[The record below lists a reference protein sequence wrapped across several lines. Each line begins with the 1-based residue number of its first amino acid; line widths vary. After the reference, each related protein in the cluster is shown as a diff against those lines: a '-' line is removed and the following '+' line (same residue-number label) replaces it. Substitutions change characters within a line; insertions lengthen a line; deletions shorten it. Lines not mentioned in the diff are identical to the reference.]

1 MWMEP
6 KARRLILCAL
16 LVGAV
21 GTGCSSLGNDGG
33 PRRYSDEW
41 WAQEAEKPVGAR
53 QVEHHGKL
61 WPPYPRPADDGGQ
74 QCCHEY
80 YASHYW
86 PYPYI
91 CEDRSYV
98 RNLQQTQINNGWINE
113 TTLYSYY
120 FNEETNELTDSGK
133 HHLRWILENAP
144 PEHRMVWVQTAP
156 TKEITQAQLAVV
168 RAAAITMVGEEGLPG
183 ISSRVTSPTGR
194 PALEVDAIRRLEIQ
208 TIPEPRIVIEAL
220 PTGTGSGGS

>member
-1 MWMEP
+1 M
-6 KARRLILCAL
+6 
-16 LVGAV
+16 G
-21 GTGCSSLGNDGG
+21 GNG

-41 WAQEAEKPVGAR
+41 WALEAEKPVGAR
-53 QVEHHGKL
+53 QKEHKGKM

-91 CEDRSYV
+91 CEDRRYV
-98 RNLQQTQINNGWINE
+98 NSLSQSQINNGWMTE
-113 TTLYSYY
+113 TTLYSYH
-120 FNEETNELTDSGK
+120 FNEETNELTDAGRL
-133 HHLRWILENAP
+133 HLQWILQDAP

-156 TKEITQAQLAVV
+156 SKDVAAIQLASV
-168 RAAAITMVGEEGLPG
+168 RAAAVEMVGEENLPG
-183 ISSRVTSPTGR
+183 ISHRVTTPTGR

-208 TIPEPRIVIEAL
+208 SIPEPRIVIDAL
-220 PTGTGSGGS
+220 PTGTGGGGS